1 MDIYKREN
9 KAYFIYNELNRQH
22 FFPSQKKTD
31 TVIKT
36 IVKSTVNLFFF
47 KVG

>member
-22 FFPSQKKTD
+22 FFSQSKKQ
-31 TVIKT
+31 IL
-36 IVKSTVNLFFF
+36 SSRQLLNQL
-47 KVG
+47 